1 MSHAIANWDPEDTAA
16 WEAGNK
22 NIARRNLIW
31 SVAAEHIGFS
41 IWSIWSVMVLF
52 MPEAVYG
59 FTAGDKFLLGAPAT
73 LVGASPRVPYTLAT
87 PPLGG
92 RNWAGVS
99 PFWVL
104 FPTVATMWLLPPPG
118 SPL

>member
-1 MSHAIANWDPEDTAA
+1 MSHRIVNWDPEDTVA

-22 NIARRNLIW
+22 NVARRNLIW

-59 FTAGDKFLLGAPAT
+59 FTAGDKFLLGATPT
-73 LVGASPRVPYTLAT
+73 PVGARLRIPSTLAT
-87 PPLGG
+87 PKFCG
-92 RNWAGVS
+92 RDLTGV
-99 PFWVL
+99 F
-104 FPTVATMWLLPPPG
+104 
-118 SPL
+118 